1 MKRGITLFAFLLVMV
16 GSVFGQ
22 TDHGYNLYGQIFGPS
37 TGVGLGI
44 DSRFK
49 SGGILGYSIGLAY
62 ADISWSDD
70 NGLDGSYAS
79 LDVDSKGICL
89 PLEVN
94 AIMGKRAS
102 KFEIGLGF
110 TTYIVKRDERH
121 YKTAFFPAEDESI
134 WKFENYTIR
143 KKVVRPNIIGTL
155 NIGYRL
161 QRKSGFFLKVGLS
174 LLIGDL
180 KCSPID
186 GVVALPNIR
195 LGYTIPHF

>member
-1 MKRGITLFAFLLVMV
+1 MKRAIAFLAALFIMV

-22 TDHGYNLYGQIFGPS
+22 SDHGYNLYGQIFGSS
-37 TGVGLGI
+37 TGFGVGF

-49 SGGILGYSIGLAY
+49 SGGALGYSFGVAY
-62 ADISWSDD
+62 TDISWSDD
-70 NGLDGSYAS
+70 NGMDDSYAS
-79 LDVDSKGICL
+79 LDVNSKGICL
-89 PLEVN
+89 PLELS

-102 KFEIGLGF
+102 KFEIGLGV
-110 TTYIVKRDERH
+110 TTYIVKRDEWH
-121 YKTAFFPAEDESI
+121 YETVFIPTKYEGLLE
-134 WKFENYTIR
+134 FETFSIR
-143 KKVVRPNIIGTL
+143 KKVVCHNIIGTI

-161 QRKSGFFLKVGLS
+161 QRKSGFFLKAGLS

-186 GVVALPNIR
+186 GVVALPNIC